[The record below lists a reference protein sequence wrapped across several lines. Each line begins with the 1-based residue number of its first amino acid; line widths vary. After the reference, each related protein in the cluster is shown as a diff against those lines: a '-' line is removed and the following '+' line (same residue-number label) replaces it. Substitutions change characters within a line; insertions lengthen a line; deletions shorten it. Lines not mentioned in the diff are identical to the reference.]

1 MSEFK
6 AETFSESSQTRTYG
20 LDESDD
26 QLDSEGEQKFTDRSE
41 SLEPLEVIDN
51 HKNYIALSEKLRA
64 SDARNLQLLTEIRQI
79 SSKYQTSIEEL
90 KIAQERIRKLE
101 TKVQEKQTPMA
112 QLMAIL
118 EETTQKVKSE
128 EISMLEN
135 LLKSAQAEAEKMKSE
150 IKNKDA
156 EAEKMAAENET
167 LKQKIERSLEDLAAS
182 KKRCRETNAS
192 LRQFRKSLETANR
205 EKERMTEQFVKTR
218 KEQGSRLTAYS
229 TFFEKYKTEMRSKDA
244 ELETCKKR
252 LDLTLRSFGAK
263 DQKCTE
269 FAADLKK
276 CKSDFEDLKKR
287 HSELSQENATLKV
300 QNATLKDQ
308 NNSSV
313 SKICEMEQKLAEF
326 NAKIDEFDA
335 EKKQEVERRESL
347 VKELQTELEKC
358 RQEAKEAVSA
368 RSHAYR
374 TLTDLLPQL
383 APSDQ
388 EKQRFS
394 VPEPQF
400 ISPAPPEAR
409 KRPLPSAQ
417 FEPQPI
423 LYFAKRPCAD
433 NIPDLEEKRRR
444 RAKTVINEHAY
455 CRI

>member
-6 AETFSESSQTRTYG
+6 AETSSESSQTRTYG

-51 HKNYIALSEKLRA
+51 HNNYIALSEKLRA

-79 SSKYQTSIEEL
+79 SGKYQTSTEEL
-90 KIAQERIRKLE
+90 KIVQERIRQLE

-135 LLKSAQAEAEKMKSE
+135 LLKSAEAEAEKMKAE

-156 EAEKMAAENET
+156 EAEKMAGGIF
-167 LKQKIERSLEDLAAS
+167 L
-182 KKRCRETNAS
+182 
-192 LRQFRKSLETANR
+192 
-205 EKERMTEQFVKTR
+205 
-218 KEQGSRLTAYS
+218 
-229 TFFEKYKTEMRSKDA
+229 KYKTEMRSKDA
-244 ELETCKKR
+244 ELEASKKR

-287 HSELSQENATLKV
+287 HSELSQENATLK
-300 QNATLKDQ
+300 DQ

-313 SKICEMEQKLAEF
+313 SKICEMEQKMAELE
-326 NAKIDEFDA
+326 AKIDGFDA
-335 EKKQEVERRESL
+335 EKKQEVERRETI

-358 RQEAKEAVSA
+358 RQEAKEAVNA

-388 EKQRFS
+388 
-394 VPEPQF
+394 
-400 ISPAPPEAR
+400 R
-409 KRPLPSAQ
+409 KRPLPAAQ
-417 FEPQPI
+417 YEPQPI